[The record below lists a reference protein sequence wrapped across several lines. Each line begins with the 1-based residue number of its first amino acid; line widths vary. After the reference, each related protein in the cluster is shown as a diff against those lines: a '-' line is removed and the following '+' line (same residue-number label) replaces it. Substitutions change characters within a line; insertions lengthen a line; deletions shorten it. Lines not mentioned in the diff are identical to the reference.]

1 MLSTRSIPLPLEPFG
16 LEAIEYQAE
25 ALGLTPGEFLAG
37 AALYHLGTM
46 SDPASASLPCEPSAD
61 PPRTLTVALEA
72 DEWVALEAEAGDAGV
87 TVGQLLG
94 DASLR
99 LAADLDSGRVAE
111 WIDGAA

>member
-16 LEAIEYQAE
+16 IEAIEYQAN

-46 SDPASASLPCEPSAD
+46 SEPSSASLPRESPAD
-61 PPRTLTVALEA
+61 CRVAQTVALEA

-87 TVGQLLG
+87 TVGELLG
-94 DASLR
+94 HASLR

-111 WIDGAA
+111 WIDSAA

>member
-16 LEAIEYQAE
+16 LEAIEYHAE

-37 AALYHLGTM
+37 AALYHLGRM
-46 SDPASASLPCEPSAD
+46 SEPASASLPLEPAAD
-61 PPRTLTVALEA
+61 RPRALTVALEA
-72 DEWVALEAEAGDAGV
+72 DDWVALEAEAGDAGV

-94 DASLR
+94 NASLQ

-111 WIDGAA
+111 RIDGAA

>member
-16 LEAIEYQAE
+16 IEAIEYQAN

-46 SDPASASLPCEPSAD
+46 SETSSASLPRESPAD
-61 PPRTLTVALEA
+61 CRPALTVALEA
-72 DEWVALEAEAGDAGV
+72 DEWMALEAEAGDAGV
-87 TVGQLLG
+87 TVGELLG
-94 DASLR
+94 HASLR

-111 WIDGAA
+111 WIDSVA

>member
-1 MLSTRSIPLPLEPFG
+1 MLSTRSIPLILEPFG

-46 SDPASASLPCEPSAD
+46 SEPAAGSLPLEPSAD
-61 PPRTLTVALEA
+61 RPRALTVALEA

-87 TVGQLLG
+87 TVGELLG
-94 DASLR
+94 HTSLR

-111 WIDGAA
+111 WIDGVA